1 MRARRFSDGR
11 RSAGAAVLR
20 LVMSPPPP
28 EHQVELQVAADAVWL
43 SAVRLLVGDLAA
55 RADFDVDAVA
65 DLRLAVDEG
74 CAELLRSARPGSVLT
89 CRFAVYDDRITMTA
103 SVPVEGVR
111 TFDTTGF
118 GWRVL
123 STLADD
129 VEVLTGDTSSGGSP
143 ALALR
148 LGVLRRGRNST

>member
-1 MRARRFSDGR
+1 MQDVQSSDDR
-11 RSAGAAVLR
+11 RSNGAVLR
-20 LVMSPPPP
+20 LVTPPPP
-28 EHQVELQVAADAVWL
+28 PGGHQIELQVIADARWL
-43 SAVRLLVGDLAA
+43 SAVRLLAGDLAA

-65 DLRLAVDEG
+65 DLRLAVDEA

-89 CRFAVYDDRITMTA
+89 CRFAVCDDRITVTV
-103 SVPVEGVR
+103 SVPVGEIH
-111 TFDTTGF
+111 TFDTHGF

-129 VEVLTGDTSSGGSP
+129 IEVLTGDASPGGCP

-148 LGVLRRGRNST
+148 LGALRRGGTTP